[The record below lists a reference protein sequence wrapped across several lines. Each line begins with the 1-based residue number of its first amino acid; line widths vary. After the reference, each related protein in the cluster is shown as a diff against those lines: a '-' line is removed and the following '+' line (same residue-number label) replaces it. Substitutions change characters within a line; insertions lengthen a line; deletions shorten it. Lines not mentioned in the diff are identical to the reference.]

1 MGYYK
6 ISVSHGVQ
14 NPIPPLDPR
23 MKGITN
29 RLSPSCLCIFHVCLL
44 VSLSF
49 SHSVPLFIMVYMYII
64 LTSSLIKPFR
74 STPPPLFVRSGVNR
88 KHWLGK
94 MLIYKQRLSSVF
106 FFLNLITEGK
116 FKTVPTN
123 YILLNLFRVD
133 FRKIVSCRCNRGFAS
148 PHYHIDS

>member
-1 MGYYK
+1 MSNGISVDNIRQARITPPPKKKIKGVGYYK

-29 RLSPSCLCIFHVCLL
+29 RLSPSCLCISHVCLL

-74 STPPPLFVRSGVNR
+74 STPPPLFVRSGSVNR

-106 FFLNLITEGK
+106 FF
-116 FKTVPTN
+116 FKSN
-123 YILLNLFRVD
+123 YWRQI
-133 FRKIVSCRCNRGFAS
+133 
-148 PHYHIDS
+148 

>member
-1 MGYYK
+1 MAFQLTIYGRHWSPHPPQKKKKIKGGGYYK

-29 RLSPSCLCIFHVCLL
+29 RLSPSCLCISHVCLL

-74 STPPPLFVRSGVNR
+74 STPPPLFVRSGSVNQ

-106 FFLNLITEGK
+106 FF
-116 FKTVPTN
+116 FKSN
-123 YILLNLFRVD
+123 YWRQI
-133 FRKIVSCRCNRGFAS
+133 
-148 PHYHIDS
+148 